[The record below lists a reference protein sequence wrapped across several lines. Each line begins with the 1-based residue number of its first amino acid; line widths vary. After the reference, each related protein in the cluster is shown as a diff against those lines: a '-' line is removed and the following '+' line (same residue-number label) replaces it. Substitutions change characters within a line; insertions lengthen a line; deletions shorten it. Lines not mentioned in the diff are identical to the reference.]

1 MSTFVL
7 ETISV
12 SSNEINIKNKRARF
26 EYFIDEEFIAGIVLS
41 GTEIKSIRSGKASI
55 IESYCV
61 ILEGELF
68 IRNMYIAPYENASF
82 YTHKTRGDRK
92 LLLNRK
98 ELNRIEK
105 FLKVKGNTLIPLK
118 LFLSEKGW
126 LKVQFACARGKK
138 LHDKR
143 DDLKEKDDRRE
154 MDRAMKR

>member
-1 MSTFVL
+1 MSANDV
-7 ETISV
+7 
-12 SSNEINIKNKRARF
+12 NIKNKRARF
-26 EYFIDEEFIAGIVLS
+26 EYFIEEEFTAGIILS
-41 GTEIKSIRSGKASI
+41 GTEIKSIRNGKASI

-61 ILEGELF
+61 WSEGELW

-105 FLKVKGNTLIPLK
+105 FLKVKGNTIVPLK

-126 LKVQFACARGKK
+126 LKVQIACARGKK

-143 DDLKEKDDRRE
+143 EDLKEKDDRRE